1 MVGVSNQGRQGM
13 GWLNGRVDDLALE
26 QRKELIA
33 QQRAQSRRYLVVLFL
48 AMPLLLLIGAIGE
61 LLRDAPYAWRLLP
74 WRIALALASAGLAVA
89 IRRGWVSD
97 GVSAGLAVLGIGL
110 ISVGLVLDTR
120 AGPAHL
126 GLVQVVV
133 MLLAMMVLPLTI
145 RVRSTIGMVAV
156 LVLPLLCLLAWRQ
169 QTPAA
174 WWSALAMVAL
184 GVAAGLLLRRERL
197 QIALELFQLRRQL
210 ELRADLDMLTG
221 LFNREGW
228 FRSAREVFTLT
239 RNARR
244 PLSLAYLDLDHF
256 KQINDDFGHAAGDVA
271 LAAVADM
278 MRRHSRRQDVV
289 GRLGGEEFVLLMP
302 GVNEQAAVQLVQALC
317 EAVRRVPAPRA
328 ITFSAGVC
336 QVRITETLEAAM
348 RRADHALLQAK
359 REGRDRVLR
368 AS

>member
-1 MVGVSNQGRQGM
+1 M
-13 GWLNGRVDDLALE
+13 GWLNGRVDDLAPE

-33 QQRAQSRRYLVVLFL
+33 QQDAHSRRYLVILFL
-48 AMPLLLLIGAIGE
+48 ATAMLLLIGAVGE
-61 LLRDAPYAWRLLP
+61 LLRGGPSAWQLLS
-74 WRIALALASAGLAVA
+74 WRLALAVTSAGLAAA
-89 IRRGWVSD
+89 IGCGRISED
-97 GVSAGLAVLGIGL
+97 LSAGLAVLGVGL
-110 ISVGLVLDTR
+110 ISVGLVLGTR
-120 AGPAHL
+120 AEPAHTS
-126 GLVQVVV
+126 LVQVGV
-133 MLLAMMVLPLTI
+133 MLLAMMVLPLTTGI
-145 RVRSTIGMVAV
+145 RSTMGVVAV

-174 WWSALAMVAL
+174 WWNALAMAAL
-184 GVAAGLLLRRERL
+184 GVAAGLFMRRERL
-197 QIALELFQLRRQL
+197 QIALELFELRRQL

-221 LFNREGW
+221 LLNREGW

-271 LAAVADM
+271 LAAVADT
-278 MRRHSRRQDVV
+278 MRRHSRRQDVL

-317 EAVRRVPAPRA
+317 EAVRAVPAPRT

-348 RRADHALLQAK
+348 RRADQALLQAK

-368 AS
+368 AR